1 MPTMHPVRSM
11 RRGIL
16 AITVLVGFVAAAAG
30 PLGASRAVARDPYP
44 RDGKLTL
51 ADVQMLGTHNSY
63 HLRPDREVAPTEP
76 ANFEHVPLDVQLEDQ
91 GIRSLEI
98 DAYDGPDL
106 PVFHSVI
113 VDDRSTCPTL
123 AECLGVVAMWSKAN
137 PGHVPLVLFVEPKAL
152 PTNTNPDLQAVIDTT
167 AAEQG
172 LTDWD
177 AAGLERM
184 DAAVREAFAKMLLTP
199 DQVRK
204 KRATLRDAVRKDGW
218 PTLGATRGQVLVVLN
233 VRDALLDVYLDGA
246 PSLEGRAMFVPSTVS
261 DPYAAVIKR
270 DRPTP
275 VATMR
280 LVDQNFLVESR
291 ADADGIE
298 ARAND
303 QARADE
309 AFSSGAQVVRTDY
322 PVADPLVGPYL
333 VALPGTAVARCN
345 PVRAPKSCRDTD
357 IENARGLRDPR
368 G

>member
-1 MPTMHPVRSM
+1 MRVVRSTL
-11 RRGIL
+11 GGAL
-16 AITVLVGFVAAAAG
+16 AVAVLAGLVAVVAA
-30 PLGASRAVARDPYP
+30 PLGASAAGAANPYP

-51 ADVQMLGTHNSY
+51 SDVQLLGTHNSY

-76 ANFEHVPLDVQLEDQ
+76 ANYEHPQLEGQ

-98 DAYDGPDL
+98 DAYNGPDL
-106 PVFHSVI
+106 PVFHSLI

-123 AECLGVVAMWSKAN
+123 AACLDTVATWSKAR
-137 PGHVPLVLFVEPKAL
+137 PGHVPLVLYVEPKAL
-152 PTNTNPDLQAVIDTT
+152 PTNTNPDIQAAIDTV

-172 LTDWD
+172 LTNWD
-177 AAGLERM
+177 AAGLERI
-184 DAAVREAFAKMLLTP
+184 DTAVREAFAKTLLTP

-204 KRATLRDAVRKDGW
+204 KRPTLRDAVRKDGW
-218 PTLGATRGQVLVVLN
+218 PTLGATRGKVLVVLN
-233 VRDALLDVYLDGA
+233 VRDALLDAYLDGA

-261 DPYAAVIKR
+261 DPYAAFIKR

-280 LVDQNFLVESR
+280 LVERNFLVGSR

-303 QARADE
+303 QTRAE
-309 AFSSGAQVVRTDY
+309 AALSSGAQVVVTDY

-345 PVRAPKSCRDTD
+345 PVRAPTSCRDTD
-357 IENARGLRDPR
+357 IENPRGLRNPK